1 MQVSDQKVVTL
12 NYVLKDDDGNTMD
25 ASQDGTF
32 SYLHGAQNII
42 PGLENALTGR
52 EPGET
57 LSVAIPAAEAYGERD
72 PSRIQPVPREMFPA
86 DVDIQP
92 GMQFQAQG
100 PDGQTMLVTVAEV
113 REDVVVVDGNHPLAG
128 VALNFDVEIID
139 VRDATPEEIAHGH
152 VHG

>member
-12 NYVLKDDDGNTMD
+12 NYVLKDDEGNTMD

-42 PGLENALTGR
+42 PGLENALTGKQ
-52 EPGET
+52 PGDT
-57 LSVAIPAAEAYGERD
+57 FSVAIPAAEAYGERD
-72 PSRIQPVPREMFPA
+72 PGRIQAVPREMFPA
-86 DVDIQP
+86 DIDIQP

-100 PDGQTMLVTVAEV
+100 PEGQTMMVTVAEV

-128 VALNFDVEIID
+128 VALNFEVEVVD
-139 VRDATPEEIAHGH
+139 VRDATAEELAHGH

>member
-1 MQVSDQKVVTL
+1 MQISDQKVVTL

-42 PGLENALTGR
+42 PGLENALTGKQ
-52 EPGET
+52 PGDT
-57 LSVAIPAAEAYGERD
+57 LSVDIPAAEAYGERD
-72 PSRIQPVPREMFPA
+72 PSRVQSVPREMFPA
-86 DVDIQP
+86 DIDIQP

-100 PDGQTMLVTVAEV
+100 PEGQTMLVTVAEV
-113 REDVVVVDGNHPLAG
+113 TEDAVVVDGNHPLAG
-128 VALNFDVEIID
+128 VALHFDVEIIE
-139 VRDATPEEIAHGH
+139 VRDATPEELAHGH